1 MITVI
6 TLTYKR
12 HEILEEAINSFILQD
27 VTDCEMI
34 VLNDAP
40 ETTYT
45 LDLSEEQQHILDTN
59 RNTIKIINEK
69 TRYPSIME
77 KLRKGFDLAKHEY
90 MYRLDDDDL
99 LSETSL
105 KDVIDE
111 INSNPSYEV
120 YRSKGAHHFTNN
132 KFTSTNDN
140 VNNGNIYTK
149 TYIDRISEWHNAS
162 FGEDTWITHSNGS
175 KIYTFDSNIS
185 MIYRWGMHT
194 YHVSGLGDMPSEEMF
209 VRIDRMM
216 SDGHLKGKVEDG
228 DIALKPT
235 FKHDYYKQIREGL
248 KVQAESES

>member
-45 LDLSEEQQHILDTN
+45 LDLSKEQQHILDTN

-69 TRYPSIME
+69 TRYPSIMK

-111 INSNPSYEV
+111 INSNPTGYDV
-120 YRSKGAHHFTNN
+120 YRSKGAYHFTHN
-132 KFTSTNDN
+132 KFTKINDN

-149 TYIDRISEWHNAS
+149 TYIDGISEWHDAS
-162 FGEDTWITHSNGS
+162 FGEDVWLTYGNDVKTYN
-175 KIYTFDSNIS
+175 FDSIS
-185 MIYRWGMHT
+185 MAYRWGMNT
-194 YHVSGLGDMPSEEMF
+194 YHVSGLGNIPQEEMF
-209 VRIDRMM
+209 VRIDKMM
-216 SDGHLKGKVEDG
+216 SDGNLRDKVEDG

-248 KVQAESES
+248 KVQA